1 MAIENIDEST
11 VRGTGGEIL
20 VDALRR
26 QGADNVFCV
35 PGESYLA
42 ALDAFYDVPEIKLT
56 VCRQEG
62 GAAMM
67 AGAYGRMT
75 TKPGIC
81 FVTRGPGA
89 TNASAGVHIAWQ
101 DCQPMLLL
109 IGQVPR
115 EEFETDAFQ
124 EVDFRQMFGPMAKW
138 IGQIDDARRIPEY
151 ISRAYHIATSGR
163 PGPVVIALP
172 EDMLVDVVEAPA
184 LTGYLPVETSPDAAQ
199 IAQLHERLEAAQRPL
214 AIIGGAGWTQEA
226 SDDFKQFAQAWQIP
240 VGTAFRCQDAFDNS
254 HELYAGD
261 CGTTVSPGLRKHIED
276 ADLLLV
282 AGARST
288 HLTSP
293 FKSLIGV
300 PKTSQYFVHAFPGP
314 DELGSLTRPDL
325 AVHAT
330 MPALARSLAQM
341 GGRASDARTT
351 WANQVNQNYQN
362 WSTPVECPGDIQM
375 ADIITSVR
383 DQVEDDA
390 VFTVGAGNYTM
401 WVHRFVR
408 STRVGSQLGPMSGSM
423 GFSTPAAI
431 AAKTVY
437 PERTVIALVGDGC
450 FMMTGQELSTA
461 VQYDLGIIWIL
472 VNNNMYGTIRMHQE
486 RDYPTRISATALK
499 NPDFA
504 ALARASG
511 AAGFTVTRT
520 EDFQAAFD
528 EARAAGGP
536 ALIEVQI
543 DPDAISTVATLS
555 GIRKTALEKS

>member
-1 MAIENIDEST
+1 MAIETINDT
-11 VRGTGGEIL
+11 NVRGTGGEIL

-67 AGAYGRMT
+67 AGTYGRMT
-75 TKPGIC
+75 NTPGIC

-101 DCQPMLLL
+101 DCQPMILL

-138 IGQIDDARRIPEY
+138 VGQIDDARRIPEY

-184 LTGYLPVETSPDAAQ
+184 LTGYLPVETAPSDT
-199 IAQLHERLEAAQRPL
+199 QLEELRKRLQASERPL

-226 SDDFKQFAQAWQIP
+226 SDDFKRFAHAWQIP
-240 VGTAFRCQDAFDNS
+240 VGTAFRCQDVYDN
-254 HELYAGD
+254 EDEFYAGD
-261 CGTTVSPGLRKHIED
+261 CGTTVSPDLRQHIED

-293 FKSLIGV
+293 FKSLLGV
-300 PKTSQYFVHAFPGP
+300 PRTSQYFVHAFPGP
-314 DELGSLTRPDL
+314 EELGALTRPDL

-330 MPALARSLAQM
+330 MPAFARSLAQM
-341 GGRASDARTT
+341 SGGTSDARAG
-351 WANQVNQNYQN
+351 WSSQVNQNYRR
-362 WSTPVECPGDIQM
+362 WSTPIECPGDVQM
-375 ADIITSVR
+375 AQIIASVR
-383 DQVEDDA
+383 DQVDDDA

-408 STRVGSQLGPMSGSM
+408 TTRVGSQLGPMSGSM

-431 AAKTVY
+431 AAKTVH

-461 VQYDLGIIWIL
+461 VQYDLAIIWIV

-520 EDFQAAFD
+520 EEFQDAFD
-528 EARAAGGP
+528 AARAANGP

-555 GIRKTALEKS
+555 GIRKAALEAS